1 MIDYTKFQK
10 ELVHLRRHF
19 HMYPETAFKEFATT
33 DFIVDYLQN
42 AGYSVKKTHPTGC
55 YAFLNV
61 KENAPTVI
69 VRAEI
74 DAVPIDENTG
84 LSFAS
89 KNKGAMHAC
98 GHDANMAVAL
108 VLAKLCQKTKDSLS
122 CNVKFVF
129 EPAEEIGSGAKVM
142 IESGVLENPKA
153 DSLIMFHF
161 VNKASGGMEV
171 NKDIASAAIGRIEIE
186 FKGVSAHWAAS
197 QKGRDAINAACLTSV
212 ELYKLNQSYSSK
224 YPFCIG
230 IGQIQGGT
238 SPNVMSDYAK
248 INGNLRA
255 SSMKDYLKLADIIKD
270 TIEKIQNQTGV
281 NIKYDVSKDP
291 ITPIINNPYMVK
303 KAAQTGKE
311 VFGDEFYIVDKLY
324 LAGDNACIYFENIPG
339 ILMVFRSK
347 SQTAL
352 PLHNPKFVLSEDCFY
367 KALETLHKYIINLY
381 KI

>member
-1 MIDYTKFQK
+1 MIDYTEFQN
-10 ELVHLRRHF
+10 EIVQLRRHL
-19 HMYPETAFKEFATT
+19 HQYPETAFKEFKTT
-33 DFIVDYLQN
+33 EFIASYLQN
-42 AGYSVKKTHPTGC
+42 AGYSVIKTQPTGC
-55 YAFLNV
+55 YAFLNA

-74 DAVPIDENTG
+74 DAVPIDEKTD
-84 LSFAS
+84 LPFAS

-98 GHDANMAVAL
+98 GHDANTAVAL
-108 VLAKLCQKTKDSLS
+108 VLAKLCQKTKEYLS

-142 IESGVLENPKA
+142 LQSGVLENPKA

-171 NKDIASAAIGRIEIE
+171 NKDIASAAIGRLEME
-186 FKGVSAHWAAS
+186 FTGVSAHWAAR
-197 QKGRDAINAACLTSV
+197 QKGRDAINAACLMAAQ
-212 ELYKLNQSYSSK
+212 LYNINESYRSK
-224 YPFCIG
+224 YPFFICL
-230 IGQIQGGT
+230 GQIQGGT
-238 SPNVMSDYAK
+238 SANVMSGYAK

-255 SSMKDYLKLADIIKD
+255 CSMKDYKKLAEIIKD
-270 TIEKIQNQTGV
+270 TAEKIQTKTGV
-281 NIKYDVSKDP
+281 NIKCDISKYP

-324 LAGDNACIYFENIPG
+324 LAGDNASMYFENIPG
-339 ILMVFRSK
+339 IIMVFRSK

-352 PLHNPKFVLSEDCFY
+352 PLHNPKFVLNEDCFY
-367 KALETLHKYIINLY
+367 KALETLHKYIIDLY
-381 KI
+381 RK

>member
-10 ELVHLRRHF
+10 ELVQLRRHF
-19 HMYPETAFKEFATT
+19 HMYPETAFKESATT
-33 DFIVDYLQN
+33 DFIADYIQN
-42 AGYSVKKTHPTGC
+42 AGYSVKRTNPTGC
-55 YAFLNV
+55 YAFLNAN
-61 KENAPTVI
+61 ENAPTVI

-74 DAVPIDENTG
+74 DAVPIEEKTG

-108 VLAKLCQKTKDSLS
+108 VLAKLCQNTKDSLS

-129 EPAEEIGSGAKVM
+129 EPAEETGSGAKVM
-142 IESGVLENPKA
+142 LKSGVLENPKA

-161 VNKASGGMEV
+161 VNKSSGGMEV
-171 NKDIASAAIGRIEIE
+171 NKDIASAAIGRIEME
-186 FKGVSAHWAAS
+186 FNGVSSHWAAM

-212 ELYKLNQSYSSK
+212 ELNKLNQSYKSK

-238 SPNVMSDYAK
+238 SANVMSGYAK

-255 SSMKDYLKLADIIKD
+255 SSIKDYLRLSDIIKD
-270 TIEKIQNQTGV
+270 IIKKIQTQTGV
-281 NIKYDVSKDP
+281 NIKYGISEYP

-303 KAAQTGKE
+303 KAAQTGRE
-311 VFGDEFYIVDKLY
+311 VFGSEFYIMDKLY
-324 LAGDNACIYFENIPG
+324 LAGDNACVYFEKIPG

-347 SQTAL
+347 SQTAV
-352 PLHNPKFVLSEDCFY
+352 PLHNPKFILNEDCFY
-367 KALETLHKYIINLY
+367 KALEMLHKYIINLY
-381 KI
+381 KK